1 MEPQDPR
8 DGARHAAAGNNGDD
22 ETREEA
28 ISKATDGPAEDSDS
42 ASTESDMPQLLPV
55 GRETERVA
63 KETWTTHTTINRAA
77 VEAVGQQ
84 DKEGLIAVARARPTI
99 MLWFNNELRRR
110 HGVTIVGYDEFSD
123 GETAILVREEQPAT
137 TRRCKHDGQLYTLG
151 ETLDWALTR
160 RMATVEW
167 VLEFWNRDFRH

>member
-1 MEPQDPR
+1 MAPQDPR

-55 GRETERVA
+55 GREIETVA
-63 KETWTTHTTINRAA
+63 KETWTTHTTVDRAA
-77 VEAVGQQ
+77 VEAVVRQ
-84 DKEGLIAVARARPTI
+84 DKEGLIAVARTRPTI

-123 GETAILVREEQPAT
+123 GETAILVREKQPAT
-137 TRRCKHDGQLYTLG
+137 TRRCKYDGQVYTLG
-151 ETLDWALTR
+151 ETLYWALTH

-167 VLEFWNRDFRH
+167 VLEFWNRDFWH